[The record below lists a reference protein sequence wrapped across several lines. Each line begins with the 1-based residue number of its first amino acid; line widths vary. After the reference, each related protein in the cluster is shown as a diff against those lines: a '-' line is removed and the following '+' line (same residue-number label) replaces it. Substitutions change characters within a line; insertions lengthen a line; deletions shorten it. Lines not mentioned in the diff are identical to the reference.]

1 MVNRVTTDTERVWEQ
16 LHTNIRR
23 FVGGRVRN
31 AADVDDVVQRVFLRV
46 HQALPT
52 LRDGD
57 RLHAW
62 VYQTTRN
69 TIADHYRAPAQRRE
83 LPAGGIED
91 LAGDDGPAVN
101 EDPADE
107 RLALNELAGCLKP
120 LLKELP
126 VPDQEALRLVEFEG
140 VTQVDAARHLGL
152 SVSGMK
158 SRVQRARHRL
168 KALFEDCCRIDVDR
182 RGGIMSYEPRREA
195 PCDRCQCTDR
205 TRSVRSRV

>member
-1 MVNRVTTDTERVWEQ
+1 MAKVTIDTERVWEQ

-46 HQALPT
+46 HEALPT
-52 LRDGD
+52 LRDDD

-69 TIADHYRAPAQRRE
+69 AIADYYRVPAQRRE
-83 LPAGGIED
+83 LSAGGFED
-91 LAGDDGPAVN
+91 LAGDSDPAVN
-101 EDPADE
+101 EDSADE
-107 RLALNELAGCLKP
+107 RSALSELAGCLKP
-120 LLKELP
+120 LFEELP
-126 VPDQEALRLVEFEG
+126 FPDQEALRLVEFDG

-158 SRVQRARHRL
+158 SRVQRARQRL
-168 KALFEDCCRIDVDR
+168 KAIFEDCCRIDVDR

-195 PCDRCQCTDR
+195 PCERCECTDENA
-205 TRSVRSRV
+205 

>member
-1 MVNRVTTDTERVWEQ
+1 MASVTTDTERVWER
-16 LHTNIRR
+16 LHTNIKR

-52 LRDGD
+52 LRDDD

-69 TIADHYRAPAQRRE
+69 AIADYYRVPAQRRE
-83 LPAGGIED
+83 LSVGGIHD
-91 LAGDDGPAVN
+91 LAEESGPAVN
-101 EDPADE
+101 EDAADE
-107 RLALNELAGCLKP
+107 RSALTELAGCLRP
-120 LLKELP
+120 LFEELP
-126 VPDQEALRLVEFEG
+126 FPDQEALRLVEFEG
-140 VTQVDAARHLGL
+140 VTQADAARRLSL

-168 KALFEDCCRIDVDR
+168 KALFEDCCRIDVDS
-182 RGGIMSYEPRREA
+182 RGGIMAYETHREA
-195 PCDRCQCTDR
+195 SCERCQCRDEDA
-205 TRSVRSRV
+205 